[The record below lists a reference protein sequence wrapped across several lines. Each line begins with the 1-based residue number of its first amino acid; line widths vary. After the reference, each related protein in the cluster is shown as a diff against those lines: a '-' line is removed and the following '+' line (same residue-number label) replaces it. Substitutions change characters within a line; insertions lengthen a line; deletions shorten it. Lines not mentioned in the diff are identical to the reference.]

1 MSRSKFSKIIEKYK
15 FYQNMGK
22 IYPLKYLYLLLKYF
36 KKLIKEDERLA
47 KILSDLKQQHDQLD
61 ATKINTKNFNDL
73 TKQKVGHRFFFI
85 VIVI

>member
-1 MSRSKFSKIIEKYK
+1 MSRLKYSKIIEKYK

-22 IYPLKYLYLLLKYF
+22 AYYLKYLCLLLKYF
-36 KKLIKEDERLA
+36 KLIKEDERLA

-61 ATKINTKNFNDL
+61 ATKINTKNFNEL
-73 TKQKVGHRFFFI
+73 TKQKVGHKFFFI

>member
-1 MSRSKFSKIIEKYK
+1 
-15 FYQNMGK
+15 MGK